1 MPSVVSEDAYGLWR
15 PEVTGDF
22 QVTGVWAMGWEPG
35 PEREGVRGGGDSTGG
50 QRLRR
55 EKQ

>member
-1 MPSVVSEDAYGLWR
+1 MVSEDAYGLWR

-35 PEREGVRGGGDSTGG
+35 PEGEGVRGGGDSTGG